1 MELTQSPAHL
11 SQFERACFVVPLF
24 VGGLKGSSRRKFGSG
39 LSNTCISAK
48 RFRPMASVSTD
59 EIEKVITD
67 NLDLGKVTAMT
78 REGSSGWAVMHRAT
92 TDTGKRLF
100 IKVSREDVSMFEGE
114 ANGLSAMFATHTIRV
129 PEVLHYAPLSNVQ
142 GSYIIM
148 EALELSP
155 VYDQYELGR
164 GLAQMHLSD
173 PVLPEA
179 QQGKFGFSVDNTI
192 GATPQ
197 PNGWMDNW
205 IAFFRERRLKHQL
218 LLTGDSS
225 LIGNGSRL
233 CLRLHELFD
242 DVKGDIRPCLLHGDL
257 WSGNISGEGSTPVIF
272 DPACYYGHHEA
283 EFGMSWCG
291 GFAPGFWEG
300 YHDLIPRAPGFETRK
315 KLYQLYH
322 YLNHYNLFGG
332 SYYGMAELLLNQLLE
347 EIG

>member
-1 MELTQSPAHL
+1 MELSQSSARRL
-11 SQFERACFVVPLF
+11 RLERVCFVVPLF
-24 VGGLKGSSRRKFGSG
+24 AKGLKGGSRRRFAGG
-39 LSNTCISAK
+39 LSNTCSSSK
-48 RFRPMASVSTD
+48 RSRPMATVATD
-59 EIEKVITD
+59 EIEKVIAE
-67 NLDLGKVTAMT
+67 NLDIGKVTAMT

-129 PEVLHYAPLSNVQ
+129 PEVLHYGPLSSVQ

-155 VYDQYELGR
+155 IYNQHELGR
-164 GLAQMHLSD
+164 KLAEMHMAD

-197 PNGWMDNW
+197 PNGWMDDW

-225 LIGNGSRL
+225 LMDRGGRL

-242 DVKGDIRPCLLHGDL
+242 DVKGEIRPCLLHGDL
-257 WSGNISGEGSTPVIF
+257 WSGNISGEESAPVIF

-291 GFAPGFWEG
+291 GFGPGFWEG
-300 YHDLIPRAPGFETRK
+300 YHEVIPRAPRFETRQ

-332 SYYGMAELLLNQLLE
+332 SYYGMADLLLNQLLGE
-347 EIG
+347 LG